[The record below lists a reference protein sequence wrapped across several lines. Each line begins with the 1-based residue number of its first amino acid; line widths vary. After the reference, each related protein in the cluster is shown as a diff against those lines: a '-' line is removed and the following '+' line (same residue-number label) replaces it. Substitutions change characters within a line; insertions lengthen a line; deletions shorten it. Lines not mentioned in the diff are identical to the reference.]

1 MLKKIL
7 TVAVMAAMVCVL
19 LTVGV
24 SAAEYLNQ
32 DFENGFDV
40 FMANNNPPEGAARV
54 EVLEGDNTVAF
65 FDNQTA
71 SALQNRINSTAT
83 NLPKGG
89 VMMFDFK
96 TGQKVDNGYIYVEFH
111 RGTIDDAKPK
121 CVFQLTAV
129 QHDDDTW
136 YTYIITMNEDCTES
150 MVYRKK
156 RDTQEPFAFVANATT
171 PTNGEA
177 TAMWRMYTVKHDC
190 YFDNIRIFSGVF
202 AKDVLFSMDGSEV
215 NGIDDITA
223 GTLTAELNIVCG
235 DVTKETEDNG
245 ATYFAKGSKATPMV
259 VFFDKNMRMVNCTQ
273 VVSDLNVGDNQ
284 VSIEVDTTEFAD
296 KLEGGFAGL
305 YVLDDMMNIRPLSDA
320 VELR

>member
-7 TVAVMAAMVCVL
+7 TMAAMTAMVFVL

-32 DFENGFDV
+32 DFENGIDV
-40 FMANNNPPEGAARV
+40 FMANNNPPEGTARV
-54 EVLEGDNTVAF
+54 EMHEDDNTVVF

-71 SALQNRINSTAT
+71 NALQNRINSTAT

-96 TGQKVDNGYIYVEFH
+96 TGKKVDNGYIYVEFH
-111 RGTIDDAKPK
+111 RGAIDGAMPK

-129 QHDDDTW
+129 SHEDDTW
-136 YTYIITMNEDCTES
+136 YTYIITMNESCTES
-150 MVYRKK
+150 QVYRKK
-156 RDTQEPFAFVANATT
+156 RDVDEPFAYLVNAST

-190 YFDNIRIFSGVF
+190 YFDNVRIFDGVF
-202 AKDVLFSMDGSEV
+202 AKDTQFSMDGSEV
-215 NGIDDITA
+215 SGIEDISA
-223 GTLTAELNIVCG
+223 GTLTAELNVVCG
-235 DVTKETEDNG
+235 DITKATDDG
-245 ATYFAKGSKATPMV
+245 GTTYFAKGSKVTPVM
-259 VFFDKNMRMVNCTQ
+259 VFFDKNMRMINCTQ
-273 VVSDLNVGDNQ
+273 VASDLAVGDNA
-284 VSIEVDTTEFAD
+284 VTIEVDTTEFAD
-296 KLEGGFAGL
+296 KLDGGFAGL
-305 YVLDDMMNIRPLSDA
+305 YVLDDMMSIRPLADA